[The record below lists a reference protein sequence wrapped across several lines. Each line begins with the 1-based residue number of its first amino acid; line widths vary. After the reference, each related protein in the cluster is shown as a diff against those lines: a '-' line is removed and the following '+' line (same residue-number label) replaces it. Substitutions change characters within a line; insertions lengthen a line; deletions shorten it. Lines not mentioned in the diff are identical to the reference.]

1 MRVLVVGDHFRPA
14 QESIIRLIQENG
26 AEILFTGSSDAA
38 SNGLEYDSI
47 VWEDLPLPIDEEET

>member
-1 MRVLVVGDHFRPA
+1 MRVLVVRDHFRPA

-26 AEILFTGSSDAA
+26 AEILFTGSSNAA
-38 SNGLEYDSI
+38 FKGLEYDSI